1 MKDLSCKK
9 ETQVMKDYQNLRNTG
24 KLEAVAKAQNQLNRE
39 IIRICK
45 ESSQYPEELYALIK
59 SKI

>member
-9 ETQVMKDYQNLRNTG
+9 ETQVMRDYQNLCNAG

-45 ESSQYPEELYALIK
+45 ESSRYPEELYALIK